1 MNSRRFSW
9 SNCICR
15 PSQGLPWQ
23 HTALARIKLGAHCSA
38 GFDPAHDRSGSNSAF
53 QRIFAAA
60 IGNDRFGS
68 ALVQVFA
75 QLGAIVGCRASV
87 SAASLCKRGALRSG
101 NCALHLRSTGWR

>member
-53 QRIFAAA
+53 QRSSLRRLGM
-60 IGNDRFGS
+60 IGLVPRSYRSSRSS
-68 ALVQVFA
+68 AL
-75 QLGAIVGCRASV
+75 S
-87 SAASLCKRGALRSG
+87 
-101 NCALHLRSTGWR
+101 